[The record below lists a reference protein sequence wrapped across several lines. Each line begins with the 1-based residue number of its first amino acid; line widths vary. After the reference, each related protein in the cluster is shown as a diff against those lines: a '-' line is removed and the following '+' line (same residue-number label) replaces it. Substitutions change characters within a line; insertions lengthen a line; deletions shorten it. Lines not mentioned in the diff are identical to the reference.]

1 MRENNKIS
9 NLTKQ
14 IKVYKESHKT
24 LRSIPWKASN
34 HGQEANIHK
43 KLVIYYGLSLGV
55 KNNLFSFTVTCSAL

>member
-43 KLVIYYGLSLGV
+43 KLA
-55 KNNLFSFTVTCSAL
+55 KKMR